1 MRILALLFLFLSN
14 PLFAS
19 FQMNERMQQSYTH
32 IINLEFEAANKL
44 LQIEHIEHP
53 DNGILVLHQ
62 NYIDFL
68 TILIGEEEEF
78 FSTAKDLKSDRIDLI
93 QAGDDSSP
101 YYLYAQ
107 AEVHLQWAFARLKFE
122 EYLTAAYEIQKAYS
136 LLEKNQ
142 EQFPDFKLNIKGL
155 GLLHTLV
162 GAIPEKYQW
171 VINLVGMEGSVE
183 LGLSELK
190 SLLKDEEMEMY
201 HSEVLFLTAFLQLN
215 MTNDEVAYKQLLNE
229 IGSEYSDNYLL
240 IFAAARLSHALG
252 ENDFCIKVLENRPA
266 AEGKYPFHYLDYL
279 QGMSYLYTLNYDKS
293 EMLFNRFLNDFKGNN
308 YIKSAYHKLAWISFL
323 QEKSDEKT
331 GYLEKIKSEG
341 SAFIDEDKV
350 ALKEADKNHINSPRL
365 LRARLLY
372 DGGYY
377 QKAHLELTSENEL
390 SDYAGFFDEYYY
402 RLARIESKL
411 EYLDAQVIIQYQKAI
426 GLGKKSTNY
435 YAPMSALQIG
445 LIYEKQ
451 DKLKQAKIYFEKC
464 LSLSDFDYERGIHQ
478 KAKVGLVR
486 VTN

>member
-1 MRILALLFLFLSN
+1 MRILTLLFLFLTN

-44 LQIEHIEHP
+44 LKIEQIEHP
-53 DNGILVLHQ
+53 DNDILILHQ

-68 TILIGEEEEF
+68 TILIGEEEVF
-78 FSTAKDLKSDRIDLI
+78 FSTAKDSKSDRIDFI
-93 QAGDDSSP
+93 QSGDDSSP

-142 EQFPDFKLNIKGL
+142 EQFPEFKLNIKGL
-155 GLLHTLV
+155 GLLHTLF

-183 LGLSELK
+183 LGLLELK

-201 HSEVLFLTAFLQLN
+201 HSEVLFIISFLQLN
-215 MTNDEVAYKQLLNE
+215 MTNDEIAYKHLLDD
-229 IGSEYSDNYLL
+229 IGNEYSDNYLL
-240 IFAAARLSHALG
+240 NFAAARLSYALG

-279 QGMSYLYTLNYDKS
+279 QGLSYLYTLNYDKS
-293 EMLFNRFLNDFKGNN
+293 EIFFNRFLNNFKGNN
-308 YIKSAYHKLAWISFL
+308 YIKSAFQKLAWIAFL
-323 QEKSDEKT
+323 QEKRDEKIS
-331 GYLEKIKSEG
+331 YLEKIKSEG
-341 SAFIDEDKV
+341 RAFIDEDKV
-350 ALKEADKNHINSPRL
+350 ALKEADKHHINSPKL

-377 QKAHLELTSENEL
+377 ENAHLELANGNKL
-390 SDYAGFFDEYYY
+390 LDYAGFFDEYYY

-411 EYLDAQVIIQYQKAI
+411 QYLDEQVIIQYQKAI
-426 GLGKKSTNY
+426 GIGGKSTNY